1 VYKERITALVERGL
15 VEIEDGFLRLTAEGR
30 LFSNDVFAEFLSDE
44 PNFDLH

>member
-1 VYKERITALVERGL
+1 VERGL